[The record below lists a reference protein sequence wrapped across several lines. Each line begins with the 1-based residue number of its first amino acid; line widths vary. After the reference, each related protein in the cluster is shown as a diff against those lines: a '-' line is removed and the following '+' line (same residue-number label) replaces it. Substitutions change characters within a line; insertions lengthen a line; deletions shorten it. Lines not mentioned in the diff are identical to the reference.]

1 MICFKSILLFNFYLT
16 KNIYSLVLHSDETG
30 EVKVRR
36 LLEGHAKNY
45 QVTLLFIFPV
55 LLGSKVLEKTAFI

>member
-1 MICFKSILLFNFYLT
+1 MICLKYILLFSFYLT

-36 LLEGHAKNY
+36 LLEGYAKNY

-55 LLGSKVLEKTAFI
+55 LLGSKVLEKNCI

>member
-1 MICFKSILLFNFYLT
+1 MAKVNLLPSWDPVPTL
-16 KNIYSLVLHSDETG
+16 KVLHSDETG

-36 LLEGHAKNY
+36 LLEGYAKNY

-55 LLGSKVLEKTAFI
+55 LLGSKVLEKNCI